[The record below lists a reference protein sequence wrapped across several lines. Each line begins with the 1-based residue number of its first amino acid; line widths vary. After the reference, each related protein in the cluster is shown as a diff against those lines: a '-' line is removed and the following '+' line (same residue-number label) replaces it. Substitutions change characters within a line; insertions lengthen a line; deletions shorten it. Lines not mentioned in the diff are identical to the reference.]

1 MLDFKDIA
9 KEYLQGRINTLIKN
23 EKISVTKQSA
33 KTKSFNT
40 NNQKCKKKQVQT
52 NKRTLIF

>member
-23 EKISVTKQSA
+23 EKISVTK
-33 KTKSFNT
+33 
-40 NNQKCKKKQVQT
+40 
-52 NKRTLIF
+52 